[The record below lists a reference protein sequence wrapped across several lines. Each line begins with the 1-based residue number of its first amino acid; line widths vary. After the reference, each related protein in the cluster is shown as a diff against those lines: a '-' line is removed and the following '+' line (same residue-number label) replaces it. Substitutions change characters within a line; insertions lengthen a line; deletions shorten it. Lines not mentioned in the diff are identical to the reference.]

1 MSDSSERPRPM
12 RYNMVQGD
20 SGTSDEGYYKQLCAY
35 MLPRLPMPLS
45 PLKAFRLPFQD
56 LPFDVLPPVLAQLS
70 DSRDWHACALVNK
83 SFCRVATP
91 LLYRTLDS
99 RIISKASHR
108 RHSSPASSDFF
119 FSFQTL
125 VHHPSSTL
133 LQRPQLAL
141 YVRHVTETG
150 KCHLVRLQNL
160 I

>member
-1 MSDSSERPRPM
+1 
-12 RYNMVQGD
+12 
-20 SGTSDEGYYKQLCAY
+20 
-35 MLPRLPMPLS
+35 MPLS
-45 PLKAFRLPFQD
+45 PLKAFRSPFQD

-83 SFCRVATP
+83 TFCRVATP

-99 RIISKASHR
+99 RIISKVMSGF
-108 RHSSPASSDFF
+108 HSFTSLTT
-119 FSFQTL
+119 FQTL

-150 KCHLVRLQNL
+150 ISYFLTT
-160 I
+160 